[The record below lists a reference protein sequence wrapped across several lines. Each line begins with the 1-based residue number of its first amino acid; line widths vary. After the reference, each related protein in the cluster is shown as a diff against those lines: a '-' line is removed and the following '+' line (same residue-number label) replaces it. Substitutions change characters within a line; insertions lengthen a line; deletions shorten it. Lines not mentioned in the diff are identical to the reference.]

1 MLDKYYQ
8 EELLYLRE
16 LGAEFARA
24 HPTSAYMLAAPG
36 SDPDVERLLEGF
48 SFLSARIRQ
57 KLEDELPEVT
67 HGLMALLCPHY
78 LRPVPAMT
86 ILEFQPVLAALRQ
99 TRTVPRGVEV
109 RSVPVE
115 GTSCRFRTAYQVELN
130 PLSLEEVRLESGAGP
145 SRLLLQFRLW
155 NQARP
160 ETLDLRRL
168 RLHLHGDPSVSFAL
182 YHHLRNHVRE
192 VALWDGPV
200 GAGVPPAGGLRFAE
214 VGFADEDAV
223 LDYPARSF
231 PGYRLLQEYLAFPAK
246 FLFLD
251 LLGLETLRT
260 LGALERFA
268 VEVRFDRALPAGLNP
283 GKEEIRLFCTP
294 VVNLFSHEADPIR
307 VDRTRSEYRLRPAGT
322 DPLHYEV
329 NSIDIVSTTRTGSG
343 EDREIPDFYSFDHGG
358 DDPQRGDAPVW
369 GQVPQGGQTPVRG
382 QAPPRGQGGRLVYYA
397 ARYRP
402 SVVDG
407 RTDTYL
413 AFVDARGD
421 GRAPEAETVSIRLTC
436 TNRRLPEALRVGDL
450 QVPADS
456 TPEFVRFR
464 NLTPPTASI
473 PPPLEGDL
481 HWRLLSHLA
490 LNYLSL
496 ADAETLRG
504 ILSLYNFQTL
514 HDARAAVANT
524 RRLAGIREVRSRP
537 AHLVLR
543 DGVVRGTEV
552 TVELQEDHFA
562 GEGDLYLFATLLNEF
577 FALHATLN
585 SYTRLTVRGVQRG
598 EVYTW
603 PARTGKR
610 ILV

>member
-24 HPTSAYMLAAPG
+24 HPTSAYMLAATG

-78 LRPVPAMT
+78 LRPVPSMT

-115 GTSCRFRTAYQVELN
+115 GTTCRFRTAYQVELN

-192 VALWDGPV
+192 VALSDGPL
-200 GAGVPPAGGLRFAE
+200 GATAPPVVGLRFTE
-214 VGFADEDAV
+214 VGFAAEDAL

-251 LLGLETLRT
+251 LLGVERLRE
-260 LGALERFA
+260 LGASDRFT

-294 VVNLFSHEADPIR
+294 VVNLFAHDADPIR
-307 VDRTRSEYRLRPAGT
+307 VDRTRTEYRLRPAGT
-322 DPLHYEV
+322 EPLHYEV
-329 NSIDIVSTTRTGSG
+329 NSIELVSTSKTGSG

-358 DDPQRGDAPVW
+358 NGGSKGDIP
-369 GQVPQGGQTPVRG
+369 PGGHG
-382 QAPPRGQGGRLVYYA
+382 PPRADAARLIYYA

-407 RTDTYL
+407 RSDTYL

-421 GRAPEAETVSIRLTC
+421 GRAPEAETVSVRLTC
-436 TNRRLPEALRVGDL
+436 TNRRLPEALRVGDV
-450 QVPADS
+450 QIAAES

-464 NLTPPTASI
+464 NLMPPTASI

-496 ADAETLRG
+496 ADTETLRG

-514 HDARAAVANT
+514 HDARAAAANT

-537 AHLVLR
+537 GHVVLR
-543 DGVVRGTEV
+543 DGVVRGTDV
-552 TVELQEDHFA
+552 TLDLQEDHFA

-598 EVYTW
+598 EVYSW

>member
-1 MLDKYYQ
+1 M
-8 EELLYLRE
+8 
-16 LGAEFARA
+16 
-24 HPTSAYMLAAPG
+24 
-36 SDPDVERLLEGF
+36 
-48 SFLSARIRQ
+48 
-57 KLEDELPEVT
+57 
-67 HGLMALLCPHY
+67 
-78 LRPVPAMT
+78 
-86 ILEFQPVLAALRQ
+86 
-99 TRTVPRGVEV
+99 
-109 RSVPVE
+109 
-115 GTSCRFRTAYQVELN
+115 
-130 PLSLEEVRLESGAGP
+130 
-145 SRLLLQFRLW
+145 
-155 NQARP
+155 
-160 ETLDLRRL
+160 
-168 RLHLHGDPSVSFAL
+168 
-182 YHHLRNHVRE
+182 
-192 VALWDGPV
+192 
-200 GAGVPPAGGLRFAE
+200 
-214 VGFADEDAV
+214 

-251 LLGLETLRT
+251 LLGLEKLCE
-260 LGALERFA
+260 LGAPDRFT

-283 GKEEIRLFCTP
+283 GKEEFRLFCTP

-307 VDRTRSEYRLRPAGT
+307 VDRTRSEYRLRPSGT
-322 DPLHYEV
+322 EPLHYEV
-329 NSIDIVSTTRTGSG
+329 NSIDLVSTTRTGSG
-343 EDREIPDFYSFDHGG
+343 EDCEIPDFYSFDHAGDGPLRGNMPSGG
-358 DDPQRGDAPVW
+358 HGLPSGNT
-369 GQVPQGGQTPVRG
+369 PQGGHG
-382 QAPPRGQGGRLVYYA
+382 ARLVYYA

-407 RTDTYL
+407 RTDTYV

-421 GRAPEAETVSIRLTC
+421 GRAPESETVSISLTC
-436 TNRRLPEALRVGDL
+436 TNRRLPEALRVGDI
-450 QVPADS
+450 QIPSES

-473 PPPLEGDL
+473 PPPLDGDL

-490 LNYLSL
+490 LNYLSM

-552 TVELQEDHFA
+552 TLDLQEDHFA
-562 GEGDLYLFATLLNEF
+562 GEGDLYLFATILNEF

-603 PARTGKR
+603 SARTGKR

>member
-1 MLDKYYQ
+1 
-8 EELLYLRE
+8 
-16 LGAEFARA
+16 
-24 HPTSAYMLAAPG
+24 
-36 SDPDVERLLEGF
+36 
-48 SFLSARIRQ
+48 
-57 KLEDELPEVT
+57 
-67 HGLMALLCPHY
+67 
-78 LRPVPAMT
+78 
-86 ILEFQPVLAALRQ
+86 
-99 TRTVPRGVEV
+99 
-109 RSVPVE
+109 
-115 GTSCRFRTAYQVELN
+115 
-130 PLSLEEVRLESGAGP
+130 
-145 SRLLLQFRLW
+145 
-155 NQARP
+155 
-160 ETLDLRRL
+160 
-168 RLHLHGDPSVSFAL
+168 
-182 YHHLRNHVRE
+182 
-192 VALWDGPV
+192 
-200 GAGVPPAGGLRFAE
+200 
-214 VGFADEDAV
+214 
-223 LDYPARSF
+223 
-231 PGYRLLQEYLAFPAK
+231 
-246 FLFLD
+246 
-251 LLGLETLRT
+251 
-260 LGALERFA
+260 
-268 VEVRFDRALPAGLNP
+268 
-283 GKEEIRLFCTP
+283 
-294 VVNLFSHEADPIR
+294 
-307 VDRTRSEYRLRPAGT
+307 
-322 DPLHYEV
+322 
-329 NSIDIVSTTRTGSG
+329 
-343 EDREIPDFYSFDHGG
+343 
-358 DDPQRGDAPVW
+358 
-369 GQVPQGGQTPVRG
+369 
-382 QAPPRGQGGRLVYYA
+382 
-397 ARYRP
+397 
-402 SVVDG
+402 VVDG

-537 AHLVLR
+537 AHIVLR

-552 TVELQEDHFA
+552 AVELQEDHFA

>member
-1 MLDKYYQ
+1 MIDKYYQ

-48 SFLSARIRQ
+48 AFLSARIRA

-78 LRPVPAMT
+78 LRPVPSMT
-86 ILEFQPVLAALRQ
+86 VLEFQPVLAALRQ

-130 PLSLEEVRLESGAGP
+130 PLSLEDVRLESGAGP
-145 SRLLLQFRLW
+145 SRLLLHFRVW

-168 RLHLHGDPSVSFAL
+168 RFYLHGDPSVSFAL

-192 VALWDGPV
+192 VALLS
-200 GAGVPPAGGLRFAE
+200 GAQGADAGAQQVCGLRFAE
-214 VGFADEDAV
+214 VGFADDEAV
-223 LDYPARSF
+223 IDYPARSF

-251 LLGLETLRT
+251 LLGLEALREFGT
-260 LGALERFA
+260 PERFT

-283 GKEEIRLFCTP
+283 GKDEIRLFCTP

-322 DPLHYEV
+322 EPLHYEV
-329 NSIDIVSTTRTGSG
+329 HSIDRVSTTRTGSG

-358 DDPQRGDAPVW
+358 E
-369 GQVPQGGQTPVRG
+369 
-382 QAPPRGQGGRLVYYA
+382 GGRLVYYA
-397 ARYRP
+397 ARSRA

-407 RTDTYL
+407 RSDTYL

-421 GRAPEAETVSIRLTC
+421 GRAPEAETVSIFLTC

-450 QVPADS
+450 QVPAET

-464 NLTPPTASI
+464 NLLPATVSI

-524 RRLAGIREVRSRP
+524 RRLAGIREVRSHP
-537 AHLVLR
+537 GNLVLR

-562 GEGDLYLFATLLNEF
+562 GAGDLYLFATLLNEF

>member
-48 SFLSARIRQ
+48 AFLSARIRQ

-78 LRPVPAMT
+78 LRPVPSMA

-99 TRTVPRGVEV
+99 TRTVSRGTEV

-130 PLSLEEVRLESGAGP
+130 PLSIEEVHMESGAGP
-145 SRLLLQFRLW
+145 SRLFVQFRLW

-168 RLHLHGDPSVSFAL
+168 RFHLHGDPSISFTL

-192 VALWDGPV
+192 VVLWEGGP
-200 GAGVPPAGGLRFAE
+200 GTGTSPAEGLRIAE
-214 VGFADEDAV
+214 VGFADEEAV

-251 LLGLETLRT
+251 LLGVEKLREMV
-260 LGALERFA
+260 AVERFT

-294 VVNLFSHEADPIR
+294 VVNLFPHEADPIR

-322 DPLHYEV
+322 EPLHYEV
-329 NSIDIVSTTRTGSG
+329 NSIDSVSTTRTGSG

-358 DDPQRGDAPVW
+358 GGSPRPDAS
-369 GQVPQGGQTPVRG
+369 QGGS
-382 QAPPRGQGGRLVYYA
+382 AARLVYYA

-407 RTDTYL
+407 RSDTYL

-421 GRAPEAETVSIRLTC
+421 GRAPEAETVSVLLTC
-436 TNRRLPEALRVGDL
+436 TNRRLPEALRAGDL
-450 QVPADS
+450 QVPAES

-464 NLTPPTASI
+464 NLAPPTPSI

-514 HDARAAVANT
+514 HDARAAAANT
-524 RRLAGIREVRSRP
+524 RRLAGIRDVRSRP

-552 TVELQEDHFA
+552 NVELQEDHFA

>member
-1 MLDKYYQ
+1 
-8 EELLYLRE
+8 
-16 LGAEFARA
+16 LGA
-24 HPTSAYMLAAPG
+24 
-36 SDPDVERLLEGF
+36 
-48 SFLSARIRQ
+48 
-57 KLEDELPEVT
+57 K
-67 HGLMALLCPHY
+67 
-78 LRPVPAMT
+78 
-86 ILEFQPVLAALRQ
+86 
-99 TRTVPRGVEV
+99 
-109 RSVPVE
+109 
-115 GTSCRFRTAYQVELN
+115 
-130 PLSLEEVRLESGAGP
+130 
-145 SRLLLQFRLW
+145 
-155 NQARP
+155 
-160 ETLDLRRL
+160 
-168 RLHLHGDPSVSFAL
+168 
-182 YHHLRNHVRE
+182 
-192 VALWDGPV
+192 
-200 GAGVPPAGGLRFAE
+200 
-214 VGFADEDAV
+214 
-223 LDYPARSF
+223 
-231 PGYRLLQEYLAFPAK
+231 
-246 FLFLD
+246 
-251 LLGLETLRT
+251 
-260 LGALERFA
+260 ERFT

-283 GKEEIRLFCTP
+283 GKDEIRLFCTP
-294 VVNLFSHEADPIR
+294 VVNLFPHDADPIR
-307 VDRTRSEYRLRPAGT
+307 VDRTRSEYRLRPSGAE
-322 DPLHYEV
+322 PLHYEI
-329 NSIDIVSTTRTGSG
+329 NSIELVSTSRTGSG
-343 EDREIPDFYSFDHGG
+343 EDREIPDFYSFDHDGNG
-358 DDPQRGDAPVW
+358 PSRGDAP
-369 GQVPQGGQTPVRG
+369 QGGHGPAKG
-382 QAPPRGQGGRLVYYA
+382 EAPPRGHGGRLVYYA

-407 RTDTYL
+407 RSDTYL

-450 QVPADS
+450 QIPAES

-464 NLTPPTASI
+464 NLVPPTASI

-514 HDARAAVANT
+514 HDARAAAANT
-524 RRLAGIREVRSRP
+524 RRLAGIRVVRSRP

-552 TVELQEDHFA
+552 AVELQEDHFA

>member
-1 MLDKYYQ
+1 MIDKYYQ

-24 HPTSAYMLAAPG
+24 HPTSAYLLAAPG

-48 SFLSARIRQ
+48 AFLSARIRA

-78 LRPVPAMT
+78 LRPVPSMT

-145 SRLLLQFRLW
+145 SRLLLQFRIW

-168 RLHLHGDPSVSFAL
+168 RFYMHGDPSVSFAL

-192 VALWDGPV
+192 VVLWNGAPGAAPGTPSEASAGAQPGVQPV
-200 GAGVPPAGGLRFAE
+200 GGLRFAE
-214 VGFADEDAV
+214 VGFADDEAV
-223 LDYPARSF
+223 IEYPARSF

-251 LLGLETLRT
+251 LLGLEGLREF
-260 LGALERFA
+260 GAPDRFT
-268 VEVRFDRALPAGLNP
+268 VEVRFDRALPAGLAP
-283 GKEEIRLFCTP
+283 GKDEIRLFCTP
-294 VVNLFSHEADPIR
+294 VVNLFPHEADPIR
-307 VDRTRSEYRLRPAGT
+307 VDRTRSEYRVRPAGT
-322 DPLHYEV
+322 EPLHYEIH
-329 NSIDIVSTTRTGSG
+329 SIDRVSVTRTGSG
-343 EDREIPDFYSFDHGG
+343 EDRDIPDFYSFEHGAG
-358 DDPQRGDAPVW
+358 AE
-369 GQVPQGGQTPVRG
+369 
-382 QAPPRGQGGRLVYYA
+382 RLVYYA
-397 ARYRP
+397 ARSRA

-407 RTDTYL
+407 RSDTYL
-413 AFVDARGD
+413 AFVDARGG
-421 GRAPEAETVSIRLTC
+421 GRAPEAETASILLTC
-436 TNRRLPEALRVGDL
+436 TNRRLPEALRVGDI
-450 QVPADS
+450 QIPSES

-464 NLTPPTASI
+464 NLLPATVSI

-504 ILSLYNFQTL
+504 ILGLYNFQTL

-524 RRLAGIREVRSRP
+524 RRLAGIREVRSHP
-537 AHLVLR
+537 GTLVLR

-552 TVELQEDHFA
+552 AVELQEDHFA
-562 GEGDLYLFATLLNEF
+562 GAGDLYLFATLLNEF

-585 SYTRLTVRGVQRG
+585 SYTRLTVHGVQRG
-598 EVYTW
+598 EVYRW

>member
-24 HPTSAYMLAAPG
+24 HPTSAYMLSAPG

-78 LRPVPAMT
+78 LRPVPAMAV
-86 ILEFQPVLAALRQ
+86 LEFQPVLAALRQ
-99 TRTVPRGVEV
+99 TRIVARGTEV

-115 GTSCRFRTAYQVELN
+115 GTSCRFRTAYPVELN

-145 SRLLLQFRLW
+145 SRLFLQFRLW

-168 RLHLHGDPSVSFAL
+168 RFHLHGDPSVAYAL
-182 YHHLRNHVRE
+182 HHHLRTHVQEIVLRE
-192 VALWDGPV
+192 G
-200 GAGVPPAGGLRFAE
+200 GAGANGSPAGGLRLVE
-214 VGFADEDAV
+214 VGFGDEEAV

-231 PGYRLLQEYLAFPAK
+231 SGYRLIQEYLAFPSK

-251 LLGLETLRT
+251 LLGLEPLRT
-260 LGALERFA
+260 MGALERFT
-268 VEVRFDRALPAGLNP
+268 VEIRFDRALPPGLNP
-283 GKEEIRLFCTP
+283 TKEEIRLFCTP
-294 VVNLFSHEADPIR
+294 VVNLFPHEADPIR

-322 DPLHYEV
+322 EPLHYEI
-329 NSIDIVSTTRTGSG
+329 NSIDAVTTTRTGSG
-343 EDREIPDFYSFDHGG
+343 EDREVPDFYSFDHGDG
-358 DDPQRGDAPVW
+358 E
-369 GQVPQGGQTPVRG
+369 
-382 QAPPRGQGGRLVYYA
+382 RLVYYA

-407 RTDTYL
+407 RSDLYV
-413 AFVDARGD
+413 AFVDARGGD
-421 GRAPEAETVSIRLTC
+421 RAPEAETVSVRLTC

-450 QVPADS
+450 QIS
-456 TPEFVRFR
+456 SENTPEFVRFR
-464 NLTPPTASI
+464 NLAPPTASI

-504 ILSLYNFQTL
+504 ILGLYNFQTL
-514 HDARAAVANT
+514 HDARAAAANT

-537 AHLVLR
+537 GHLVRR

-552 TVELQEDHFA
+552 TVDLQEDHFA

-577 FALHATLN
+577 LALHATLN

-598 EVYTW
+598 EVYRW